1 MSVKGIL
8 GFAVVGLLLII
19 GLSGRLGS
27 SAGQASAAAAPPAYA
42 PAIASPT
49 PACGP
54 AWNVISTTNI
64 LTQTNQFLG
73 ISAADA
79 NHVWAV
85 GDYVIGNITSPTNRT
100 LIQQWDGTQW
110 NVVSSPNASAAD
122 NSLYGVAA
130 MAITDVWAV
139 GSYSS
144 THAYQTLTEHW
155 DGASW
160 QVITSAN
167 VVTNNDNLLYSV
179 AGMGSTRWAVGGYK
193 TIGDYLTLAE
203 VWNGSSWQVVSS
215 ASPGSGDN
223 VLLGVSASVSGTWAV
238 GYWANAQGGTRQT
251 LIEQWNGTSWQQVS
265 SPNVGTG
272 DNVLDGVVATSDGNA
287 WAVGYSNN
295 ANGAVP
301 LIERW
306 NGTSWQVVTNPAFGV
321 AALLTSI
328 AANAPNDIWAAGGSL
343 SGLNV
348 SSPESL
354 KHLTPNRVTS
364 FDTLIEH
371 WNGTAWSVSPS
382 PSIGNDSYLNGVT
395 TVSSNDAWTAGYYN
409 NANSV
414 GQTLAER
421 YTGTCPPS
429 PTPTNTPTI
438 TPTPA
443 VTATPTDCP
452 NPFTD
457 ITGNIFYTAI
467 HTLNCRGVIN
477 GTDATH
483 YSPGGTSTRGQ
494 FAKVVV
500 LGFGLPFYTPMS
512 GQDFTDVPASY
523 FAYVYIETGYHAGIL
538 GGFDANSCATHN
550 AQFPCY
556 LPNIPITRGQ
566 LTKLVVNAGGYTL
579 ITPAAG
585 PTFIDVPPSNV
596 FYVSIETAA
605 ANHIVGG
612 YSDHTFRPNNNIRRD
627 EMAQIVYAGIVNK
640 P

>member
-8 GFAVVGLLLII
+8 GLAAVGLLLII
-19 GLSGRLGS
+19 GLSGKFDA
-27 SAGQASAAAAPPAYA
+27 SAGQASASVLQPPTGYA
-42 PAIASPT
+42 PAVASPT

-54 AWNVISTTNI
+54 AWNVISTTNVST
-64 LTQTNQFLG
+64 LTNQLLG

-79 NHVWAV
+79 SHVWAV
-85 GDYVIGNITSPTNRT
+85 GDYLQNVLPNPIHRT
-100 LIQQWDGTQW
+100 LIQQWDGNQW
-110 NVVSSPNASAAD
+110 NIVASPNASAND
-122 NSLYGVAA
+122 NTLSGVAA
-130 MAITDVWAV
+130 LAITDVWAV

-144 THAYQTLTEHW
+144 TNAYQTLTEHW

-167 VVTNNDNLLYSV
+167 VVTNHINQLNAV
-179 AGMGSTRWAVGGYK
+179 AGRGNTRWAVGGYK

-223 VLLGVSASVSGTWAV
+223 VLLSVSSSVSGTWAV
-238 GYWANAQGGTRQT
+238 GYWANINGASHT
-251 LIEQWNGTSWQQVS
+251 LIEQWNGVSWQQVS
-265 SPNVGTG
+265 SPNVGNGT
-272 DNVLDGVVATSDGNA
+272 NILNAVVATSDGNA
-287 WAVGYSNN
+287 WAVGYSF
-295 ANGAVP
+295 NGSVAAP

-306 NGTSWQVVTNPAFGV
+306 DGSAWQVVSSPSFGV
-321 AALLTSI
+321 NAQLTAI
-328 AANAPNDIWAAGGSL
+328 AANAPNDIWAVGGSL
-343 SGLNV
+343 SGLNT
-348 SSPESL
+348 SAPQPL
-354 KHLTPNRVTS
+354 QRTAPNRVNS
-364 FDTLIEH
+364 YDTLIEH
-371 WNGTAWSVSPS
+371 WNGATWSLSPS
-382 PSIGNDSYLNGVT
+382 PSVGNDSFLNAVT
-395 TVSSNDAWTAGYYN
+395 TVSSNDAWTAGYN
-409 NANSV
+409 NINSTN
-414 GQTLAER
+414 QTLVER
-421 YTGTCPPS
+421 YTATCPPS
-429 PTPTNTPTI
+429 PTPTD
-438 TPTPA
+438 TPA
-443 VTATPTDCP
+443 VTATPTDCA
-452 NPFTD
+452 NPFGD
-457 ITGNIFYTAI
+457 INGNIFYTAI

-477 GTDATH
+477 GTDAIH

-494 FAKVVV
+494 FAKVVA
-500 LGFGLPFYTPMS
+500 LGFGLPLYTPNS

-523 FAYVYIETGYHAGIL
+523 FAYVYIESGYHAGIL
-538 GGFDANSCATHN
+538 GGFDANSCAVHN

-566 LTKLVVNAGGYTL
+566 LTKLVVNAGSYSL

-585 PTFIDVPPSNV
+585 PTFTDVPPSNV